1 MSPCDG
7 IETTLKTILSNKY
20 RTKPVSNLLRA
31 EATGIYI
38 QILKTSSFGDNT
50 PKSRSFSDNDAEG
63 TKRQSDVNSDNQ
75 RLFVYPFIDK
85 SGHPCKTPPAI
96 VRTMVEIICIC
107 INLSFSSESSL
118 LSFKYRTSHRHGTK
132 MNIAISATVI
142 TSSTGT
148 SCKPPSKNVNCVFL
162 INRNHHLYY
171 IR

>member
-1 MSPCDG
+1 MLYVSLMNDRRSNNINYTKRNSKPYF
-7 IETTLKTILSNKY
+7 SNKY

-31 EATGIYI
+31 EAAGIYI
-38 QILKTSSFGDNT
+38 HLLTSPNI
-50 PKSRSFSDNDAEG
+50 RA
-63 TKRQSDVNSDNQ
+63 
-75 RLFVYPFIDK
+75 
-85 SGHPCKTPPAI
+85 KTPPAI

-148 SCKPPSKNVNCVFL
+148 SCKPPKKRKLCILNKQEVIIYTTSVNSLF
-162 INRNHHLYY
+162 IFFIPFPSPSRSFSGHPGS
-171 IR
+171 